1 MSENME
7 IQIEKAQEHQ
17 ALAIARLIMQAMNY
31 DCCRNFMGAGYT
43 LDDFERVMTG
53 LVLMDNSQYSYQNTI
68 VAIDDNGGFA
78 GMCVSYDG
86 ARLMELR
93 KAFVEAMKTNFNR
106 DYSGMK
112 AETGEGELYIDSIA
126 VNETHRGNGVATR
139 LLKAAVRKAKDLG
152 LPAAGLLVDKGNPKA
167 EKLYR
172 RIGFDYVEDS
182 TWGGHEMRHLQ
193 YKIN

>member
-1 MSENME
+1 ME
-7 IQIEKAQEHQ
+7 IKIEKAQKHQ
-17 ALAIARLIMQAMNY
+17 ALAIARLIMKAMNY
-31 DCCRNFMGAGYT
+31 DCCHNFMGTGYT

-53 LVLMDNSQYSYQNTI
+53 LVLMDNSQYSYQNAI

-86 ARLMELR
+86 ARLIELR
-93 KAFVEAMKTNFNR
+93 KAFIEAMNTNFNR
-106 DYSGMK
+106 DYSNMK
-112 AETGEGELYIDSIA
+112 AETGEGELYIDSLA

-139 LLKAAVRKAKDLG
+139 LLKAAVKKAKALD

-172 RIGFDYVEDS
+172 RIGFEYVED
-182 TWGGHEMRHLQ
+182 TAWGGHEMRHLQ